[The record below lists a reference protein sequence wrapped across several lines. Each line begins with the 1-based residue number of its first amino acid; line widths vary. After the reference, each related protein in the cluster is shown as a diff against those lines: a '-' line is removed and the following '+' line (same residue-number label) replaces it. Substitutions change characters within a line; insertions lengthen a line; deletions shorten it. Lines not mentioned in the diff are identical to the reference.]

1 MKYTS
6 DDFPALLSDV
16 DDIYA
21 GKGEKSVHFDLRK
34 EKPAED
40 DLKKALLGRTGTL
53 RAPAMKVGK
62 TLIVGFNEDMYREI
76 FG

>member
-1 MKYTS
+1 MKYS
-6 DDFPALLSDV
+6 SEDFPTLLNGI

-21 GKGEKSVHFDLRK
+21 GKGKKFVYFNLRK
-34 EKPAED
+34 EKPGED
-40 DLKKALLGRTGTL
+40 DLKKALLGRSGTL